1 MKKLTAVLLSLVMI
15 FSLTAN
21 VYAASITDK
30 AGDLIGTITDNTQT
44 TVKSLFTITKLSA
57 SLAQKAQNVMM
68 NFLLDSENWEKAG
81 DVMMDMI
88 VKVYDKILDGMGGDD
103 EEMPDTPDSPDT
115 PDAPDTPD
123 SPDTPDAPDTPDVEI
138 PSLPDLPD
146 ISTLF
151 STLTIGN
158 FVDFVSKYFFINIE
172 DIPAASDDIIAQA
185 EYSYV
190 LLEDGKETVFI
201 AVNIEEHPELLNRA
215 LLMEAT
221 EKLYN
226 EQKVLYPDM
235 AEDALMSYEHIAG
248 ELALHAILY
257 AVSNEYLS
265 VTGATEG
272 TIFSLWEKA
281 RIANLDITE
290 ARVPLEVIEI
300 LGTYIMGVFIID
312 IYTMF
317 SILK

>member
-1 MKKLTAVLLSLVMI
+1 MKNKLIAVLLTLVMI
-15 FSLTAN
+15 FSFASN
-21 VYAASITDK
+21 VYAASIIDK
-30 AGDLIGTITDNTQT
+30 TGDLIGTITDNAQT
-44 TVKSLFTITKLSA
+44 TVQSLFIITKLSA
-57 SLAQKAQNVMM
+57 SLAKKAQSVMM

-81 DVMMDMI
+81 DAMMDMI
-88 VKVYDKILDGMGGDD
+88 VKVYDKILGGGAGGDD
-103 EEMPDTPDSPDT
+103 ETSDTET
-115 PDAPDTPD
+115 PEVPA
-123 SPDTPDAPDTPDVEI
+123 
-138 PSLPDLPD
+138 LPD
-146 ISTLF
+146 ISTLL
-151 STLTIGN
+151 STLSIGN

-172 DIPAASDDIIAQA
+172 DIPAAADDIIEKA
-185 EYSYV
+185 EYSHV

-226 EQKVLYPDM
+226 EQKVLFPGM
-235 AEDALMSYEHIAG
+235 AEETLMSYEHIAG

-272 TIFSLWEKA
+272 LIFNLWQKA

-290 ARVPLEVIEI
+290 ARIPGEVIQI
-300 LGTYIMGVFIID
+300 VGTYIMGVFIID
-312 IYTMF
+312 LYTLF
-317 SILK
+317 SLLK